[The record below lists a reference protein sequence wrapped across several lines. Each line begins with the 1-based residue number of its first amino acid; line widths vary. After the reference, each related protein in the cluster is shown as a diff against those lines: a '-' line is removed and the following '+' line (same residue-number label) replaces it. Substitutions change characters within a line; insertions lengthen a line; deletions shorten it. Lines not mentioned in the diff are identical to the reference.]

1 MTLAGLAVRNLAR
14 NKFRVGLTLV
24 GVAIAIIAFL
34 LLRTV
39 TWAWSAGPEIAP
51 KDRIV
56 TRHRITLTMALP
68 KRYVFEVRKA
78 PHIKAATWVSWF
90 GGKDPQHDTEVFATL
105 AVDPTTYLSVYDEI
119 KLAPDDVERWKHDK
133 QGALIGDLLAKR
145 MGWKK
150 GDRVILRSGIIP
162 GDWQFNIDGVYTAA
176 AQTVDRASFLF
187 DWNYVNDTVPKE
199 RQDMVGCI
207 VSRSDGTG
215 SVAEL
220 GLTLD
225 RMFDETDTPTRSQDE
240 RSFNASFLGMFSAI
254 LKAMNIISAVILA
267 IMTLILGN
275 TIAMG
280 VRERTGE
287 YGVLRAIGFLPGHI
301 AIWVIGESLVMG
313 TLGGVLGAL
322 AAWPFI
328 NVFVRRIVEEYMA
341 SFFPYFGLEP
351 EHMALGLGLSALL
364 GAAAAA
370 IPAWQASQ
378 LQVVEAVR
386 RVA

>member
-14 NKFRVGLTLV
+14 NKFRVALTLV
-24 GVAIAIIAFL
+24 GVAIAIVAFL

-39 TWAWSAGPEIAP
+39 TWAWTAGPESAP

-56 TRHRITLTMALP
+56 TRHKITLAMALP
-68 KRYVFEVRKA
+68 KRYVEDVRQA
-78 PHIKAATWVSWF
+78 PHIKAATWANWF
-90 GGKDPQHDTEVFATL
+90 GGKDPRRETEVFATL
-105 AVDPTTYLSVYDEI
+105 AIDPGSYFAVYDEI
-119 KLAPDDVERWKHDK
+119 KLSADQLDRFQHDK
-133 QGALIGDLLAKR
+133 QGAVIGDLLAKR
-145 MGWKK
+145 FGWKL
-150 GDRVILRSGIIP
+150 GDRVILHSGIIP
-162 GDWQFNIDGVYTAA
+162 GDWLFNIDGIYTAT

-187 DWNYVNDTVPKE
+187 QWDYVNDTVPAS
-199 RQDMVGCI
+199 RRDMVGVI
-207 VSRSDGTG
+207 VSRVDDSRHAAQIGVD
-215 SVAEL
+215 
-220 GLTLD
+220 LD
-225 RMFDETDTPTRSQDE
+225 KMFDERETQTRSQDE

-267 IMTLILGN
+267 IMTLIMGN

-301 AIWVIGESLVMG
+301 ALWVVGESLVMG
-313 TLGGVLGAL
+313 VLGGALGTA

-328 NVFVRRIVEEYMA
+328 NVFVGRLIEEHMA

-364 GAAAAA
+364 GAAASA
-370 IPAWQASQ
+370 IPAWRASQ